1 MFLDKHCRVAYFSA
15 QYISLR
21 NAGEPIF
28 RVSFLAKKPALSGA
42 ECGNVGLPDRG
53 CEVCKHVHVAYFSGC
68 LAEARQPLNKR
79 RLLGSE

>member
-42 ECGNVGLPDRG
+42 EMWERW
-53 CEVCKHVHVAYFSGC
+53 VAGPWMRS
-68 LAEARQPLNKR
+68 L
-79 RLLGSE
+79 